1 MSTTTDFQKITEQI
15 SVPTNLVDAAITQGI
30 QATAP
35 RRKQHRRRITIGLA
49 VAVLLLG
56 AAITPATIQA
66 GGIVPAFTQ
75 LLDQDGAK
83 THNFDPTMNMLLGN
97 LYNQGLYDKVSVPA
111 QRVGNVQVQPIGT
124 LSTAG
129 VVAVLIDYTG
139 PGMQPDQ
146 LRRQTEQVDQVSGQH
161 IIDTESNFGKVA
173 LGHYR
178 QVIAFYTQG
187 TAPVQAINLQL
198 GKINGTQQTL
208 AFKQLPVKQRALQK
222 VTIDQSATVKATQGG
237 QITGRLNTVQFAPE
251 ALVVNYSVDFDKAG
265 VSGQWVKNYS
275 DAAWISSAYVY
286 AGKQYLGELEMGAG
300 GQFLHTQTTGNHVT
314 SQFQSVFAKQY
325 SNGWMSSH
333 ALTDAPAGSTVKF
346 VMEIPTTKPQRQHL
360 GTFTVPVRQLL
371 TK

>member
-30 QATAP
+30 QAAAP

-111 QRVGNVQVQPIGT
+111 QTVGNVQVQPIGT

-187 TAPVQAINLQL
+187 TTPVQAINLQL
-198 GKINGTQQTL
+198 GKVNGTQQTL
-208 AFKQLPVKQRALQK
+208 AFKQLPVTQRPLQET
-222 VTIDQSATVKATQGG
+222 VINQQSTVKAIHGG
-237 QITGRLNTVQFAPE
+237 KITGRLTTIQQAPE
-251 ALVVNYSVDFDKAG
+251 ALVVNYTLVFSQAG
-265 VSGQWVKNYS
+265 LSARWLENYS
-275 DAAWISSAYVY
+275 EAAWISEATVY
-286 AGKQYLGELEMGAG
+286 DGQNNLGLLELGSG
-300 GQFLHTQTTGNHVT
+300 GQFLRTKTNAGQVT
-314 SQFQSVFAKQY
+314 SQFQSIFAKSYGSLGDQH
-325 SNGWMSSH
+325 S
-333 ALTDAPAGSTVKF
+333 LKDAPADAVVKF
-346 VMEIPTTKPQRQHL
+346 RLEIPGRRPNRQQV